1 MKQKRGLFPVSFFNS
16 RLTAAISI
24 SLVLF
29 LLGLIILLS
38 LFAKSLSGY
47 VWENLSFDVVLSE
60 NMKVEQITQLRKRL
74 ETSDFAKSVEYISK
88 EDAAKQL
95 ENELGKSP
103 EEFLGFNPL
112 PSLLVVH
119 MNADYA
125 HIDSISVIEKQIKGL
140 SADIKGIEY
149 QEELISLIN
158 ENLAKAGVILFSI
171 ALLLLFISFAL
182 INNTIR
188 LMVYSKRF
196 LIHTMKLV
204 GATNG
209 FIRTPFIKS
218 NISLGIIAAFVASG
232 LLIWLLFYF
241 IKDISK
247 ISEIICWQSLIVVFG
262 AVLVLGIIISWI
274 ATYFA
279 VNKYLHMKGDDLYYL

>member
-1 MKQKRGLFPVSFFNS
+1 MKQKRSLSSVSFINS
-16 RLTAAISI
+16 KLTATISI

-38 LFAKSLSGY
+38 LFAKNLSDY
-47 VWENLSFDVVLSE
+47 VLENLSFDIVLSE
-60 NMKVEQITQLRKRL
+60 NMKADQIDRLQKQLEVRSF
-74 ETSDFAKSVEYISK
+74 TKSVEYISK
-88 EDAAKQL
+88 EDAAIQL
-95 ENELGKSP
+95 EEELGQSP

-112 PSLLVVH
+112 PALLVVH
-119 MNADYA
+119 LNADYA
-125 HIDSISVIEKQIKGL
+125 HADSIPVIEQQIKGL

-149 QEELISLIN
+149 QEELINLVN
-158 ENLAKAGVILFSI
+158 NNLAKVGVVLFGI
-171 ALLLLFISFAL
+171 AALLMVISFAL

-209 FIRTPFIKS
+209 FIRKPFIKS
-218 NISLGIIAAFVASG
+218 NIALGIIAAFIAMV
-232 LLIWLLFYF
+232 LLIWFLFYF
-241 IKDISK
+241 IEGVNEISGM
-247 ISEIICWQSLIVVFG
+247 ISWESMGLVF
-262 AVLVLGIIISWI
+262 VSILVLGILISWI

-279 VNKYLHMKGDDLYYL
+279 VNKYVHMRGDELYYL